1 MPLQS
6 DIGIAT
12 SAYSHL
18 SLAAALDRI
27 EELAAAAEITSYGAH
42 TLLDIDNARA
52 VMGRRLSFS
61 VHGPFSNVSLGNL
74 SESKRRAAV
83 ELHRRHLK
91 IAALLGATVYVV
103 HPDRKETLGPRSDLM
118 AANLQRSFAE
128 LCVLQDSLGIP
139 IAVENMP
146 TMELSHY
153 AAPGDLD
160 LCGLGLALDTGH
172 ASLCGNLDAWL
183 ADPRAEVRHVHLH
196 DNRGP
201 GTGDQHAP
209 LGTGVVDAA
218 AVLEVAQAIGASVV
232 LEHKN
237 EADVLAS
244 LEYLKLRGL
253 IG

>member
-12 SAYSHL
+12 SAYSQL
-18 SLAAALDRI
+18 SLATALARI
-27 EELAAAAEITSYGAH
+27 AELAPSAEITSYGAH

-52 VMGRRLSFS
+52 VTGCKLSFS
-61 VHGPFSNVSLGNL
+61 VHGPFSNVSLGSL

-103 HPDRKETLGPRSDLM
+103 HPDRKEALGPRSNLM

-128 LCVLQDSLGIP
+128 LCVLQDTLGIP

-146 TMELSHY
+146 TMGLSHY

-160 LCGLGLALDTGH
+160 LCGLGLALDAGH

-183 ADPRAEVRHVHLH
+183 ADPLAEVRHVHLH
-196 DNRGP
+196 DNQGP
-201 GTGDQHAP
+201 GKGDQHRP

-218 AVLEVAQAIGASVV
+218 AVLEVARTAGASVV
-232 LEHKN
+232 LEHTN
-237 EADVLAS
+237 EADVLSS
-244 LEYLKLRGL
+244 LEYLRRRGL
-253 IG
+253 IA

>member
-12 SAYSHL
+12 SAYAKL

-27 EELAAAAEITSYGAH
+27 AELAPSAEITSYGAH
-42 TLLDIDNARA
+42 SLLDIDNARA
-52 VMGRRLSFS
+52 VTGRRLSFS
-61 VHGPFSNVSLGNL
+61 VHGPFSNVSLGSL
-74 SESKRRAAV
+74 SEPKRRAAV

-103 HPDRKETLGPRSDLM
+103 HPDRKEALGPRSNLM

-128 LCVLQDSLGIP
+128 LCVLQDTLGIP

-146 TMELSHY
+146 TMGLSHY

-160 LCGLGLALDTGH
+160 LCGLGLALDAGH

-183 ADPRAEVRHVHLH
+183 ADPLAEVRHVHLH
-196 DNRGP
+196 DNQGP
-201 GTGDQHAP
+201 GKGDQHRP

-218 AVLEVAQAIGASVV
+218 AVLQVARATGASVV
-232 LEHKN
+232 LEHTN

-244 LEYLKLRGL
+244 LEYLRRRGL